1 MSVEIE
7 TAGDAWADNEY
18 MMGINNQE
26 ETEIDIEDMI
36 AQVAEA
42 MAGGK
47 QFDGCEETSAGRFVG
62 TDINRKPFGVM
73 RVAAANAQSRC
84 ASGDARQQARR
95 MVEYMMRIRA
105 DLLFV
110 TETNMHDKRTKK
122 TVEAVEGAHKDL
134 GYGAKCTV
142 ANQHGSGVMIG
153 IQGNPGR

>member
-1 MSVEIE
+1 MEME

-36 AQVAEA
+36 AQVAEV

-47 QFDGCEETSAGRFVG
+47 QFDGCEEISAGRFVG
-62 TDINRKPFGVM
+62 TDMNRKPFGVM

-95 MVEYMMRIRA
+95 MVE
-105 DLLFV
+105 
-110 TETNMHDKRTKK
+110 
-122 TVEAVEGAHKDL
+122 
-134 GYGAKCTV
+134 
-142 ANQHGSGVMIG
+142 
-153 IQGNPGR
+153 